1 DTETAK
7 RSVSAVLKEL
17 AGGELVRLYLG
28 GDGGGVALL
37 DRGQHVRQQLVEA
50 LTHDLPV
57 GVVGGHVPPAGEGSP
72 SHVATLV
79 VADAAYELPHAGE
92 DVAHGAHVVPRV
104 VTGQRE

>member
-1 DTETAK
+1 M
-7 RSVSAVLKEL
+7 
-17 AGGELVRLYLG
+17 LYLG
-28 GDGGGVALL
+28 GVGGGVALL

-104 VTGQRE
+104 VTGQRERSLDDVVVGDRGTYLITWARL